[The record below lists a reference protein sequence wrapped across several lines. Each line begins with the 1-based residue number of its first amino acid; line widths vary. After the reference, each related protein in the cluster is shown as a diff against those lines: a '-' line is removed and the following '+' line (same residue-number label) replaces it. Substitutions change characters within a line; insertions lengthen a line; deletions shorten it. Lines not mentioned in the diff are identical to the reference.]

1 MAKLMSTSTA
11 KRGNRKYS
19 LSYGVYCCASLLLWL
34 YTELCP
40 NFRERTGRP
49 TWTGW
54 VFISKPMTFQLS
66 VIGTDTY
73 TLLRSLTAPRRPAE
87 LTYKELC
94 DLLSSHFEPK
104 PNAILQRYNFYSAYR
119 KQGQSVKD
127 FVAELKG
134 LARNCDFGKTST
146 GVNLTEKLILE
157 ENLRDRL
164 VCGVADT
171 AIQLRLDLSFDKSF
185 SVSSSYGVSCHK
197 RGTAPH

>member
-54 VFISKPMTFQLS
+54 VFISADTNAVNKQRAILLS

-104 PNAILQRYNFYSAYR
+104 PNATLQRYNFYSAYR
-119 KQGQSVKD
+119 KQGKSVKD

-146 GVNLTEKLILE
+146 GVNLTETLILE

-164 VCGVADT
+164 VFGVADT
-171 AIQLRLDLSFDKSF
+171 AIQRRLLGS
-185 SVSSSYGVSCHK
+185 
-197 RGTAPH
+197 RT